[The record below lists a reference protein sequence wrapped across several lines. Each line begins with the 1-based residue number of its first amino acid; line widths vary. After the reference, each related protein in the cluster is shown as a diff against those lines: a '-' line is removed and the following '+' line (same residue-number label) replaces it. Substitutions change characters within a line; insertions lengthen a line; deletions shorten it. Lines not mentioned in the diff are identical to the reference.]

1 MLNGQA
7 GDATSPEKPK
17 LGLWDAVSIIVGIV
31 IGSTIYK
38 SPQLIMK
45 SVTSPEWGLAAWGIG
60 GVLSL
65 IGALCYAELASTY
78 PRSGGDY
85 VYLSRAFGR
94 WCGFLFGWAQLSV
107 ILTSSIAMMGFVFGD
122 YAVKVWSPPATV
134 PAKEVVEHYK
144 SLSDAAKQPELSESE
159 KQELAQQLAND
170 EKILKECSTAK
181 ELWTAALA
189 VTAVLVLALTNSLGV
204 VLGKWTQ
211 NFLTLV
217 KIVGLGSIAYA
228 GFQYGQ
234 ADVFAGLPEAPKNTS
249 FGFAMIIVLYAYGG
263 WNDAAFVAAE
273 MRSRRTIIWS
283 LILGVALVTTIYLCV
298 NLAYLRVLGF
308 EAMGNTWTVAA
319 DVGEKV
325 GPQLGLDAT
334 RSSQAISVLVMISA
348 LAAINGLTFTGS
360 RVSLTLGKENSLFAL
375 MGRWNQRFGSPVWA
389 IVFQAIVSVLM
400 IASVGTPFGRD
411 LIDTVMKQ
419 TGGLLSTHLKFDTG
433 LNRGMPW
440 ETYFGGFETLLSG
453 TAPVFWGFFLLTGL
467 SLFALRQRDPH
478 IARKFH
484 VPLFPLLPLI
494 FCGMCGYMLYSAL
507 DYAKSIALIG
517 AVPLALGVPLYWISR
532 QKPTEDDIAK
542 PSLPDEFPLA
552 DSREV
557 TARRP

>member
-1 MLNGQA
+1 MEKDRG

-17 LGLWDAVSIIVGIV
+17 LGLGDAVSIIVGIV

-45 SVTSPEWGLAAWGIG
+45 SVSSPEWGLTAWVFGGI
-60 GVLSL
+60 LSL
-65 IGALCYAELASTY
+65 IGALCYAELATAY

-122 YAVKVWSPPATV
+122 YAVKVWSPPGTT
-134 PAKEVVEHYK
+134 PPKELVARQT
-144 SLSDAAKQPELSESE
+144 SLSDSAKQHEPSESE
-159 KQELAQQLAND
+159 KQELADVNKQIQDFA
-170 EKILKECSTAK
+170 TVK
-181 ELWTAALA
+181 ELWTAGFAA
-189 VTAVLVLALTNSLGV
+189 AAVLVLALTNSLGV

-211 NFLTLV
+211 NLLSLLKV
-217 KIVGLGSIAYA
+217 VGLGSIVFA
-228 GFQYGQ
+228 GFQYGH
-234 ADVFAGLPEAPKNTS
+234 ASILAGLTEAPKETS
-249 FGFAMIIVLYAYGG
+249 FGLAMIFVLYAYGG

-273 MRSRRTIIWS
+273 MRSRKTIIWS
-283 LILGVALVTTIYLCV
+283 LILGVSLVTIIYLAV
-298 NLAYLRVLGF
+298 NVAYLSALGF
-308 EAMGNTWTVAA
+308 DGMRQSWTVAA

-334 RSSQAISVLVMISA
+334 RSSQAISVLVMVSA

-360 RVSLTLGKENSLFAL
+360 RVYSTLGMENSIFAL
-375 MGRWNQRFGSPVWA
+375 MGRWSKRFGSPVWA
-389 IVFQAIVSVLM
+389 IGFQAIVSLTM
-400 IASVGTPFGRD
+400 IVAVGTHYGRD
-411 LIDTVMKQ
+411 LIDTVMKKC
-419 TGGLLSTHLKFDTG
+419 GNLLSTHLKFETW
-433 LNRGMPW
+433 LNDGMPW
-440 ETYFGGFETLLSG
+440 AKYFGGFETLLAG

-478 IARKFH
+478 IERRFH

-494 FCGMCGYMLYSAL
+494 FCGMCAYMLYSAL

-517 AVPLALGVPLYWISR
+517 ALPLALGLPLYWISR
-532 QKPTEDDIAK
+532 QKPGLDETAK
-542 PSLPDEFPLA
+542 PSLPQ
-552 DSREV
+552 
-557 TARRP
+557 